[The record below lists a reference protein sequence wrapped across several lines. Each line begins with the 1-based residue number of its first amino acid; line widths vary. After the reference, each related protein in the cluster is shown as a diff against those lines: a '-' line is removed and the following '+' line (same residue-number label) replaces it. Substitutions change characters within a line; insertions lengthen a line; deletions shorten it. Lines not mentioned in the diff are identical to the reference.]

1 MTPLVLFSRLLEQK
15 TRFYYTLS
23 FYFQKDYI
31 SLHGHQQYM
40 SRPIHSA
47 KNSLELGIIFNS
59 LMYLFIQKYLL
70 ITYMPGIVRGIKC

>member
-1 MTPLVLFSRLLEQK
+1 MTPLVLFSRLLEQR
-15 TRFYYTLS
+15 TCFYYTLS

-31 SLHGHQQYM
+31 NLHGHQQYM

-70 ITYMPGIVRGIKC
+70 IIYMPGIVRGIKC